1 MITSKILKQEIMNK
15 KQIFWLIVAIVVVAL
30 IVFVKVVPAWASF
43 ICCVSLACGVIT
55 GWRGKMFYD
64 KYIKVK

>member
-15 KQIFWLIVAIVVVAL
+15 KRTFWLIVAIVVVAL
-30 IVFVKVVPAWASF
+30 IVFVKVVPVWASLVGS
-43 ICCVSLACGVIT
+43 VSLACGVIT

-64 KYIKVK
+64 KHVK

>member
-15 KQIFWLIVAIVVVAL
+15 KRTFWLIVAIVVVAL
-30 IVFVKVVPAWASF
+30 IVFVKVVPVWASLVGS
-43 ICCVSLACGVIT
+43 VSLACGVIV

-64 KYIKVK
+64 KHVK